1 MYNRRDF
8 NPRTPVGCDYNAVTG
23 LPWLIYFN
31 PRTPVGCDVD
41 GQIGH
46 VELER
51 ISIHAP
57 QWGATRCDV
66 MDDFEQVI
74 SIHAPS
80 GVRLDEEPEPAPLGL
95 ISIHAPQWGAT
106 FQIVRTSKC
115 FTYFNPRTPV
125 GCDLTCR
132 ARRSLTRFQSTHPSG
147 VRLATGLVDGLL
159 IGISIHAP
167 QWGATRREQLLHGL
181 LRDFNPRTPVGCDS
195 RSPRSRPPA
204 RNFNPR
210 TPVGCD
216 CTSSADLTSGEQ
228 FQSTHPSGVRLSLY
242 VTGCGKCAI
251 SIHAPQWGATRHTY
265 LIMLPTLFQSTHP
278 SGVRPFC
285 GTTPFI
291 FEWISIHAPQW
302 GATRSLSSGS

>member
-1 MYNRRDF
+1 MYNRRDFNPRTPVGCDFTRWCSRPNCRLHF

-106 FQIVRTSKC
+106 CQTMYPLR
-115 FTYFNPRTPV
+115 YR
-125 GCDLTCR
+125 
-132 ARRSLTRFQSTHPSG
+132 
-147 VRLATGLVDGLL
+147 
-159 IGISIHAP
+159 
-167 QWGATRREQLLHGL
+167 
-181 LRDFNPRTPVGCDS
+181 RDFNPRTPVGCDKAFREACMQAGVFQS
-195 RSPRSRPPA
+195 THPSGVRQGVPRGLHAGRRISIHAPQWGATWR
-204 RNFNPR
+204 
-210 TPVGCD
+210 
-216 CTSSADLTSGEQ
+216 DLAAHIAQSL
-228 FQSTHPSGVRLSLY
+228 FQSTHPSGVRL
-242 VTGCGKCAI
+242 
-251 SIHAPQWGATRHTY
+251 
-265 LIMLPTLFQSTHP
+265 
-278 SGVRPFC
+278 
-285 GTTPFI
+285 
-291 FEWISIHAPQW
+291 
-302 GATRSLSSGS
+302 

>member
-1 MYNRRDF
+1 MYNRRDFNPRTPVGCDFTRWCSRPNCRLHF

-125 GCDLTCR
+125 GCDPSTVTSSP
-132 ARRSLTRFQSTHPSG
+132 AQS
-147 VRLATGLVDGLL
+147 R
-159 IGISIHAP
+159 ISIHAP
-167 QWGATRREQLLHGL
+167 QWGATRCPACRPSPPGH
-181 LRDFNPRTPVGCDS
+181 FNPRTPVGCD
-195 RSPRSRPPA
+195 RR
-204 RNFNPR
+204 FN
-210 TPVGCD
+210 
-216 CTSSADLTSGEQ
+216 
-228 FQSTHPSGVRLSLY
+228 
-242 VTGCGKCAI
+242 
-251 SIHAPQWGATRHTY
+251 
-265 LIMLPTLFQSTHP
+265 
-278 SGVRPFC
+278 
-285 GTTPFI
+285 
-291 FEWISIHAPQW
+291 
-302 GATRSLSSGS
+302 